1 MREKLALLVN
11 KIRGSEDAHVKEK
24 HPEYYGLENVVTDE
38 MAEVALAMDMRHY
51 LPVAEIASRLK
62 MEEAYVH
69 EQLKELEYVGIV
81 ESRVRDGKDEF
92 TLIIYVP
99 GIYELMVMNKK
110 QTEDHPEIARA
121 FDEYTLIRMGK
132 LVPNLPRGTG
142 PMRVIPV
149 ATAIDGEQRRASYEE
164 IEYWLDKYDPSIGVG
179 DCECRVVRRLA
190 GEGCGHLEKDMCIG
204 LGDTVTIIEHRPLS
218 ARKRWHLAKIVEKAQ

>member
-164 IEYWLDKYDPSIGVG
+164 IEYWSALMGGCTLCSRRRSAVCSSLAASWLPTASSCVPYTISACSSSSSMVRMVKGEPLP
-179 DCECRVVRRLA
+179 RAVVP
-190 GEGCGHLEKDMCIG
+190 C
-204 LGDTVTIIEHRPLS
+204 
-218 ARKRWHLAKIVEKAQ
+218 